1 MAPYFDGEMPAEVQA
16 ANSPSPQRL
25 SSLKKGGEG
34 LFLHQSIPH
43 PKTVPHNEPMSFSPA
58 SFVFPPSQA
67 VKLHARVIGQSALL
81 GRPEFVIKAVAARLR
96 IGVRALEAFLRRLL
110 ILMAPEMEHD
120 LVFVARPENL
130 ARVKPPKLRAKMP
143 LLAIYAML
151 DRPYYF
157 DFEHQLNTS
166 RALKAMTNARTHAAA
181 VPPVLVPIHR
191 WLAQLDYLETI
202 AKDPIAKAQR
212 LAFSLARRRHGLL
225 MAPPAHPRVMRG
237 QGTECTAIYDSM
249 ASEIMGKSRLRP
261 PPLPPPWRGP
271 EPTITLL

>member
-1 MAPYFDGEMPAEVQA
+1 
-16 ANSPSPQRL
+16 
-25 SSLKKGGEG
+25 
-34 LFLHQSIPH
+34 
-43 PKTVPHNEPMSFSPA
+43 MSFSPA
-58 SFVFPPSQA
+58 SFVFPLSQA
-67 VKLHARVIGQSALL
+67 VKLHAPVIGQSALL

-110 ILMAPEMEHD
+110 ILMALEMEHD

-130 ARVKPPKLRAKMP
+130 ARAKPPKLRAKMP
-143 LLAIYAML
+143 LLAIYPMP

-166 RALKAMTNARTHAAA
+166 RALKAMSNARTHAAA
-181 VPPVLVPIHR
+181 VPPVLVPTHR

-225 MAPPAHPRVMRG
+225 MAPPAHPRVM
-237 QGTECTAIYDSM
+237 QGKVQNAPPFMIQWRL
-249 ASEIMGKSRLRP
+249 KSWKRADRDLPRCRRHGAAQSPRSHFYSYALFRL
-261 PPLPPPWRGP
+261 
-271 EPTITLL
+271 